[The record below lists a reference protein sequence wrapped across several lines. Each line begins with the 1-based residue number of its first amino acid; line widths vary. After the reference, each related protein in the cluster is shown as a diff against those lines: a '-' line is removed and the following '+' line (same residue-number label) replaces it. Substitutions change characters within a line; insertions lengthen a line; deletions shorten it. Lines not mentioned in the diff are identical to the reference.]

1 MNIGDKAPELL
12 GTDQDGKEIK
22 LSDYKGKKIVLY
34 FYPKDST
41 PGCTSQA
48 CSLRDNYELMQKRGY
63 AVIGVSVQDEKS
75 HKKFIEKYNLPFP
88 LIADV
93 DKTLNETFG
102 VYGEKKMCGRT
113 YMGTY
118 RTTVRARC
126 LCRAFSSCSIVQKE
140 IPTSGLSKRAF
151 GEIFPTIPLAFI
163 AFIPTIPCT
172 RFSPYLPK
180 C

>member
-102 VYGEKKMCGRT
+102 VYGAKKMCGRT
-113 YMGTY
+113 YMGPY
-118 RTTVRARC
+118 RTTFIINEECV
-126 LCRAFSSCSIVQKE
+126 IE
-140 IPTSGLSKRAF
+140 
-151 GEIFPTIPLAFI
+151 EIFT
-163 AFIPTIPCT
+163 
-172 RFSPYLPK
+172 PK
-180 C
+180 QIKVKEHAEQILKLGAE